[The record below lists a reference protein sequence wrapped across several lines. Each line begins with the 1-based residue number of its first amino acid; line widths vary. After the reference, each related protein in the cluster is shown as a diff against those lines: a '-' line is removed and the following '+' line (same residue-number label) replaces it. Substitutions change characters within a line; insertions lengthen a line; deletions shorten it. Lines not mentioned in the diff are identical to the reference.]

1 MRNYKCDAMVIGQR
15 LKDARLSSK
24 KGMTQLGF
32 AEEIGVCVS
41 NISKTEQGLR
51 LPTIDL
57 LFEYMNYFDKEANEL
72 LGSYG
77 DGISKDIDDACRKIA
92 KVSNVGGA
100 IYSVDDGR
108 LTFRFKEVCRGNKS
122 R

>member
-1 MRNYKCDAMVIGQR
+1 MRNYKCDAMAIGQR

-32 AEEIGVCVS
+32 AEEIGVCVP

-72 LGSYG
+72 LGTYG
-77 DGISKDIDDACRKIA
+77 DGQNSIDSRLA
-92 KVSNVGGA
+92 KLSPEA
-100 IYSVDDGR
+100 RQYLHSIFMDMIDKYPR
-108 LTFRFKEVCRGNKS
+108 H
-122 R
+122 